1 MSTNSIWQSVDPLI
15 LLGLCGGRFASNP
28 PLAIIFKVSEVLHEN
43 STSDILF
50 MF

>member
-28 PLAIIFKVSEVLHEN
+28 PLAIIEKR
-43 STSDILF
+43 ILWGSF
-50 MF
+50 FVQIIIN